1 MPELEQ
7 ELRELGLTLAFP
19 ETPDVAARVRLQLE
33 RAPAPARRRRLGH
46 GRALVLAFAI
56 LLVGAGTVLAAS
68 PDVRSTVSRWF
79 SEAIPGVVVQRVP
92 SLPKVDQSA
101 PLQLPT
107 RRADLDAAARAAGF
121 RPLVPKGL
129 GEPDA
134 IYGDRGAGTDDGMI
148 VLLYR
153 PQGRE
158 LPRSQETGVGA
169 LVTELHGS
177 LASGPMLGKMAA
189 TGSDIKRV
197 RIDGR
202 QAMWIGGAPH
212 MVIYNG
218 RYGGTRFDQRRLAG
232 NVLLVEEPGGV
243 LVRIEAQV
251 GQDRAVELARSLE
264 PS

>member
-1 MPELEQ
+1 MPELEH
-7 ELRELGLTLAFP
+7 ELRELGLALAFP

-33 RAPAPARRRRLGH
+33 RAPARRRRRLGR

-56 LLVGAGTVLAAS
+56 LLLGAGTVLAAS
-68 PDVRSTVSRWF
+68 PDARSTVSRWF
-79 SEAIPGVVVQRVP
+79 SESIPGVVVQRVP
-92 SLPKVDQSA
+92 SLPKVDQNA

-107 RRADLDAAARAAGF
+107 RRPDLDAAARAAGL
-121 RPLVPKGL
+121 RPLVPKEL
-129 GEPDA
+129 GQPDA
-134 IYGDRGAGTDDGMI
+134 IYADPTGGAGSI
-148 VLLYR
+148 VVLLYR

-158 LPRSQETGVGA
+158 LPRSQQTGVGA

-189 TGSDIKRV
+189 TGTDIERLK
-197 RIDGR
+197 IDGR
-202 QAMWIGGAPH
+202 PAMWIAGAPH

-218 RYGGTRFDQRRLAG
+218 QHGGTQFEQRRLAG

-251 GQDRAVELARSLE
+251 GKDRAVELARSLE
-264 PS
+264 PR